1 MQLDVNDVAKFF
13 NVSQRTVYRWI
24 DQKIIPAYRINDQYR
39 FNRYELIEWANAKK
53 ISVSNEIF
61 GDTADTEVAEDSI
74 AASIKAGGIYFRIE
88 GGDKNTVLKNVVELM
103 KLPDEIDRKF
113 LLEVLVAREQMAS
126 TGVGDGIA
134 IPHARNPVV
143 LNILSPIITL
153 CFLEKPLDFGSIDG
167 IPVFCL
173 FTLLSPSPRVH
184 LKLIS
189 RLAFI
194 LRDPKMTAY
203 LRNSGSREDILLQI
217 QKAESKL
224 SV

>member
-61 GDTADTEVAEDSI
+61 GDAADTEVAEDSI
-74 AASIKAGGIYFRIE
+74 ADSIRAGGIYFRIE

-143 LNILSPIITL
+143 LNILSPIINL

-173 FTLLSPSPRVH
+173 FTLLSPSPRDH

-217 QKAESKL
+217 QKAESRL
-224 SV
+224 SG